1 MSFPQAA
8 RDVGAASG
16 GGSKE
21 SYLDLKDGHIAE
33 FQISQISPSVVT
45 AQGSDGGTFQKLPM
59 KIQLFRWDVVNE
71 RTKQVAPFTDDL
83 AVVENWSPAIDSGHL
98 NDLFSM
104 DTRLQAET
112 GDVSVIYKR
121 RIRVEVQKV
130 GRYNRHTFTDLGPV
144 GAAVTATFPPTPTPT
159 PPAPAA
165 FAPPSVP
172 VPAAAPPP
180 PAAADPVATL
190 RAALDSAKTPGDVK
204 TAATNLWPSIPPHRV
219 SEATQLVSQAQRR
232 VAIAALQAAMNMDA
246 LNAAWAAVSPGLAAD
261 GEGMA
266 AITKGYQDRAAQIQS
281 GNADIPF

>member
-16 GGSKE
+16 GGSRE

-71 RTKQVAPFTDDL
+71 RTKQVAPFTNDL

-98 NDLFSM
+98 NDLFAM

-112 GDVSVIYKR
+112 GDVSAIYKR
-121 RIRVEVQKV
+121 RIRVEVTRV
-130 GRYNRHTFTDLGPV
+130 GRYNRHAFTDLGPV
-144 GAAVTATFPPTPTPT
+144 GAAAATAFPPT

-165 FAPPSVP
+165 APAAFTTPPVP

-180 PAAADPVATL
+180 PVAADPVATL
-190 RAALDSAKTPGDVK
+190 RTALDGAKTPGDVK

-219 SEATQLVSQAQRR
+219 SEATQLVSHAQRR
-232 VAIAALQAAMNMDA
+232 VAIAALQAAMTMDQ
-246 LNAAWAAVSPGLAAD
+246 LNSAWAAVSPGLAAD